1 MLNRHDSSKS
11 YDKSELAF
19 KHTVLGLGQTPNIV
33 PLAKPKFKE
42 KPRPVEVGW
51 HPVGGAVGKWFAED
65 TGLGKMI
72 TEKTNKYPDPTQHWA
87 VLVGDYAHQLWM
99 VSAPASIAGGSISYR
114 IARVPLCV
122 SLCVSEWLT
131 WNLFKDEEF
140 HVIYINEKVKR
151 EEWRTFP
158 VGETRFNDDA
168 VRRAGASLPTLQ
180 LSSAF
185 LPGIVDQ

>member
-1 MLNRHDSSKS
+1 
-11 YDKSELAF
+11 
-19 KHTVLGLGQTPNIV
+19 
-33 PLAKPKFKE
+33 
-42 KPRPVEVGW
+42 
-51 HPVGGAVGKWFAED
+51 
-65 TGLGKMI
+65 
-72 TEKTNKYPDPTQHWA
+72 
-87 VLVGDYAHQLWM
+87 
-99 VSAPASIAGGSISYR
+99 
-114 IARVPLCV
+114 
-122 SLCVSEWLT
+122 
-131 WNLFKDEEF
+131 LFKDEEF

>member
-1 MLNRHDSSKS
+1 MPNRHDSSKS

-72 TEKTNKYPDPTQHWA
+72 TEKTHKYPDPTQHWA

-99 VSAPASIAGGSISYR
+99 
-114 IARVPLCV
+114 
-122 SLCVSEWLT
+122 
-131 WNLFKDEEF
+131 DEEF

-168 VRRAGASLPTLQ
+168 VRRAGASLPNPQ
-180 LSSAF
+180 LSSSF